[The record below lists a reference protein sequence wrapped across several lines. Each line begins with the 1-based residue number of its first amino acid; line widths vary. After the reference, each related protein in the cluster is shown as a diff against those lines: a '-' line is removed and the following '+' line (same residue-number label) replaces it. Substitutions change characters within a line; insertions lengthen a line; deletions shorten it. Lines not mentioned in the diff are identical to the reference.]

1 MNLRRPATDA
11 IYLDYNATAPVKPQ
25 VIEAIADALAMTGNP
40 SSVHQFGRAAREAVE
55 EARERVAA
63 MIGATAAEIIFTAGG
78 TEANNTALA
87 GAGRRRLIVSE
98 IEHPS
103 ILRAGE
109 TLSQNS
115 SAGGERELRVLP
127 VDGDGVV
134 SLEALDQA
142 LGEGGEDALV
152 SIMLANNETGV
163 IQPVGEIATLAH
175 ARGALV
181 HCDAVQ
187 APGRI
192 AFGVDSLGVD
202 MLSLSAHKFGGPKGV
217 GALFLRAGVDLKAL
231 VAGGGQERGWRAGTE
246 NVPGIVGFGTAAQ
259 LAAEDLQNAPHV
271 AALRDS
277 VEQRLRAIDPEVRIF
292 SAGAARLPNTSCI
305 SMPGV
310 QSETQVMGLDLSGVA
325 VSAGSACSSG
335 KVEPSHVL
343 RALGAPDAETGCAIR
358 ISFGWASREA
368 DVEKLVSAWRAFYA
382 GLSARYTGGVSQSPD
397 GAGAG
402 AVER

>member
-246 NVPGIVGFGTAAQ
+246 NVRGIVGFGTAAQ

-358 ISFGWASREA
+358 ISFG
-368 DVEKLVSAWRAFYA
+368 
-382 GLSARYTGGVSQSPD
+382 
-397 GAGAG
+397 
-402 AVER
+402 

>member
-55 EARERVAA
+55 AAREQVAT
-63 MIGATAAEIIFTAGG
+63 MIGAAAAEIIFTAGG

-87 GAGRRRLIVSE
+87 GAGRKRLIVSE

-103 ILRAGE
+103 ILRAAE
-109 TLSQNS
+109 SLSQS
-115 SAGGERELRVLP
+115 GGSGGTRELHVLP

-142 LGEGGEDALV
+142 LGESGEDTLV

-163 IQPVGEIATLAH
+163 IQPVGEIAALAH
-175 ARGALV
+175 AQGALV

-231 VAGGGQERGWRAGTE
+231 VTGGGQERGWRAGTE
-246 NVPGIVGFGTAAQ
+246 NVAGIVGFGTAAQ

-277 VEQRLRAIDPEVRIF
+277 VEQRLRAIDPDVRIF

-358 ISFGWASREA
+358 ISFGWASQEA

-382 GLSARYTGGVSQSPD
+382 GLTARYTGGVSQSPD
-397 GAGAG
+397 RAGAG

>member
-1 MNLRRPATDA
+1 MNLRHPDTEA

-25 VIEAIADALAMTGNP
+25 VTEAIAGALAMTGNP
-40 SSVHQFGRAAREAVE
+40 SSVHQFGRAARDAVE

-63 MIGATAAEIIFTAGG
+63 MIGAQPAEIVFTAGG
-78 TEANNTALA
+78 SEANNTALS
-87 GAGRRRLIVSE
+87 GAGRKRLIISE

-103 ILRAGE
+103 ILRAAE
-109 TLSQNS
+109 TLAQ
-115 SAGGERELRVLP
+115 AGSGGRELLVLP
-127 VDGDGVV
+127 VDGEGVV
-134 SLEALDQA
+134 SLDALDRA
-142 LGEGGEDALV
+142 LGASAGDALV

-163 IQPVGEIATLAH
+163 IQPLAEITALAH
-175 ARGALV
+175 GRGALV

-217 GALFLRAGVDLKAL
+217 GALFLRAGADLDAL
-231 VAGGGQERGWRAGTE
+231 VVGGGQERGRRAGTE
-246 NVPGIVGFGTAAQ
+246 NVAGIVGFGVAAQ
-259 LAAEDLQNAPHV
+259 LAAEDLQNAPHL
-271 AALRDS
+271 AALRDG
-277 VEQRLRAIDPEVRIF
+277 VEQRLRAIDPAVIIYGG
-292 SAGAARLPNTSCI
+292 GAERLPNTTCLT
-305 SMPGV
+305 MPGV

-358 ISFGWASREA
+358 ISLGWASREA
-368 DVEKLVSAWRAFYA
+368 DVDKLVSVWRAFYA
-382 GLSARYTGGVSQSPD
+382 GLTARYTGGISQSSQS
-397 GAGAG
+397 AS
-402 AVER
+402 AVKR